1 MQELDENAD
10 RLQNIW
16 LAVWRS
22 AQSFCRRTAQV
33 LKFWSW
39 RPACQAQASPHILPW
54 ALRSTLCNPQ
64 HRHQRQCAGT
74 SSTMQLPDSISC
86 IDNGKF
92 NLFWESWIS
101 NEDAARVSYL
111 WLCIQVALAAML
123 RARYALIKATSWE
136 DQQYKHTRFK
146 AGRKIRGPHSVCSMV
161 GISMMLRNGAIRN
174 PDLWS
179 KMQKLATVG
188 TRGLHGTALAPR
200 MTRLTKGRSGAEG
213 HFTPYWAKH
222 RHQPLVMMVMI
233 IIPSTIISQCDDGD
247 DVNLSTIIN
256 HSLAEYLQ
264 PAKQMIQFGASHC
277 GKAKLRSS

>member
-1 MQELDENAD
+1 MLSSKQPAERINSINTQGLKPGGRSEGHTASAA
-10 RLQNIW
+10 W
-16 LAVWRS
+16 LE
-22 AQSFCRRTAQV
+22 F
-33 LKFWSW
+33 
-39 RPACQAQASPHILPW
+39 PW
-54 ALRSTLCNPQ
+54 CCGMEPS
-64 HRHQRQCAGT
+64 G
-74 SSTMQLPDSISC
+74 
-86 IDNGKF
+86 
-92 NLFWESWIS
+92 
-101 NEDAARVSYL
+101 
-111 WLCIQVALAAML
+111 
-123 RARYALIKATSWE
+123 
-136 DQQYKHTRFK
+136 
-146 AGRKIRGPHSVCSMV
+146 IRIFGPKC
-161 GISMMLRNGAIRN
+161 
-174 PDLWS
+174 
-179 KMQKLATVG
+179 KKLATVG